1 MMHRFISLN
10 FAMNFLLYALSAVL
24 IFHMLILAQIIP
36 FEIVWGGRLKDV
48 EEMRKFEIIS
58 IIANLFML
66 LIIGIRARK
75 IPFQLSPKMLQIII
89 GAMGLLFLLNT
100 LGNLFSENN
109 FERYFFSPIT
119 LILSLCCFRIAFEKT
134 PDK

>member
-1 MMHRFISLN
+1 MHRFISLN

>member
-1 MMHRFISLN
+1 MMTRFISLN

-58 IIANLFML
+58 IIANLCML

-89 GAMGLLFLLNT
+89 GAMGILFLLNT
-100 LGNLFSENN
+100 LGNLFSQNN